1 MDDLEDRIIY
11 HSSSLYQKIEMYN
24 MKGCVSMFKLKGF
37 SKKERSWIMYDIA
50 NSAYIL
56 TIVTVLFPIYYQSLA
71 AHIPNRTQIFA
82 LVTAGIALT
91 DALLAPVIAALS
103 NYRGNKKKFFF
114 IFLVLGIAG
123 GFALIIPGLHLVALM
138 IAFIISSIGFNVTLV
153 LYDAFLID
161 VTDESRMDEVSSAGY
176 AWGYIG
182 SMIPFAIA
190 IIPYALVTLGFLDP
204 QYEVLTMSFAFI
216 VALVWWFVFSLPI
229 LRDVKQ
235 NYNIEDEKSPLKES
249 FKRLF
254 KTFKEIR
261 AYRFIFIFMLSY
273 LFYIDVVNTVIRLA
287 TTIGTDLGVGV
298 TVLLGVIV
306 LVQLIAFPCAI
317 IYGKMAKK
325 FGGKIMILY
334 GIAIYAA
341 TIVVT
346 SMITEDTIWL
356 MWVVGVLVGSAQGG
370 IQSISRSYFAKMLPI
385 EKANEFFGFFSV
397 FGKFSGILSPF
408 LLALVIGAWGTNN
421 AVLILLVPLVL
432 ASGLLLLVK
441 TQKAPYVG

>member
-1 MDDLEDRIIY
+1 
-11 HSSSLYQKIEMYN
+11 
-24 MKGCVSMFKLKGF
+24 MFKLKGF
-37 SKKERSWIMYDIA
+37 SKKERSWILYDIA

-56 TIVTVLFPIYYQSLA
+56 TIVTVLFPIYYQSIA
-71 AHIPNRTQIFA
+71 SHIPNRTQIFA

-91 DALLAPVIAALS
+91 DAILSPVIGALS
-103 NYRGNKKKFFF
+103 NYHGNKKKFFLIFF
-114 IFLVLGIAG
+114 ILGLVG
-123 GFALIIPGLHLVALM
+123 GFALIIPGLQLVALM
-138 IAFIISSIGFNVTLV
+138 VAFVISSIGYNVTLV
-153 LYDAFLID
+153 LYDSFLID

-182 SMIPFAIA
+182 SMIPFAVA
-190 IIPYALVTLGFLDP
+190 ITPYALVTLGFLDS
-204 QYEVLTMSFAFI
+204 QYETLTVTFAFI
-216 VALVWWFVFSLPI
+216 TALVWWFIFSLPI
-229 LRDVKQ
+229 LKDVKQ
-235 NYNIEDEKSPLKES
+235 VYSLDNVKKPLKEA
-249 FKRLF
+249 FKSLF
-254 KTFKEIR
+254 RTFKEIR

-317 IYGKMAKK
+317 LYGKMAKK
-325 FGGKIMILY
+325 FGGKIMIFY
-334 GIAIYAA
+334 GIAIYAL
-341 TIVVT
+341 TIIIT
-346 SMITEDTIWL
+346 SMINENTIWL
-356 MWVVGVLVGSAQGG
+356 MWVVGILVGSAQGG

-408 LLALVIGAWGTNN
+408 LLALAIGAWGTNS
-421 AVLILLVPLVL
+421 AVLILLVPLVF

-441 TQKAPYVG
+441 TEKAPFVG

>member
-1 MDDLEDRIIY
+1 
-11 HSSSLYQKIEMYN
+11 
-24 MKGCVSMFKLKGF
+24 MKGCAHMFKLKGF
-37 SKKERSWIMYDIA
+37 SKKERSWILYDIA

-56 TIVTVLFPIYYQSLA
+56 TIVTVLFPIYYDSIA
-71 AHIPNRTQIFA
+71 AHISNRVQIFA

-91 DALLAPVIAALS
+91 DALLSPIIGALS
-103 NYRGNKKKFFF
+103 NYRGNKQKFFLF
-114 IFLVLGIAG
+114 FLILGLVG
-123 GFALIIPGLHLVALM
+123 GFALIIPGLQLVALL
-138 IAFIISSIGFNVTLV
+138 IAFAISSIGYNVAIV
-153 LYDAFLID
+153 LYDAFLMD
-161 VTDESRMDEVSSAGY
+161 VTDESRMDTVSSAGY

-182 SMIPFAIA
+182 SMIPFAVA

-204 QYEVLTMSFAFI
+204 QFETLTISFAFI
-216 VALVWWFVFSLPI
+216 VALVWWLVFSIPMLK
-229 LRDVKQ
+229 DVKQ
-235 NYNIEDEKSPLKES
+235 TYNVETVQKPLKEA
-249 FKRLF
+249 FKSLF

-261 AYRFIFIFMLSY
+261 SYRYIFIFMLSY

-287 TTIGTDLGVGV
+287 VTIGSALGVGV
-298 TVLLGVIV
+298 TVLLGVVV

-325 FGGKIMILY
+325 FGGKVMIFY
-334 GIAIYAA
+334 GIAIYAI
-341 TIVVT
+341 TILIT
-346 SMITEDTIWL
+346 SMITEDRVWL

-370 IQSISRSYFAKMLPI
+370 IQSISRSYFAKMLPV

-408 LLALVIGAWGTNN
+408 LLAVVIGAWGTNN
-421 AVLILLVPLVL
+421 AVLILLIPLVL

>member
-1 MDDLEDRIIY
+1 
-11 HSSSLYQKIEMYN
+11 
-24 MKGCVSMFKLKGF
+24 MKGCAHMFKLKGF
-37 SKKERSWIMYDIA
+37 TKKERSWILYDIA

-56 TIVTVLFPIYYQSLA
+56 TIVTVLFPIYYQSVA

-82 LVTAGIALT
+82 FVTAGIALT
-91 DALLAPVIAALS
+91 DALLSPVIGALS
-103 NYRGNKKKFFF
+103 NYRGNKKKFFSL
-114 IFLVLGIAG
+114 FLILGLAG
-123 GFALIIPGLHLVALM
+123 GFALIIPGLQLVALV
-138 IAFIISSIGFNVTLV
+138 IAFVISSIGYNVAIV
-153 LYDAFLID
+153 LYDAFLMD

-182 SMIPFAIA
+182 SMIPFAVA
-190 IIPYALVTLGFLDP
+190 IIPYALVTLGFLDA
-204 QYEVLTMSFAFI
+204 QYETITVSFAFV
-216 VALVWWFVFSLPI
+216 VALVWWLIFSIPMLK
-229 LRDVKQ
+229 DVTQ
-235 NYNIEDEKSPLKES
+235 TYNIETVKKPLKEA
-249 FKRLF
+249 FKSLY

-261 AYRFIFIFMLSY
+261 SYRFIFIFMLSY

-298 TVLLGVIV
+298 TVLLGVVV

-325 FGGKIMILY
+325 FGGKVMIFY
-334 GIAIYAA
+334 GIGIYAL
-341 TIVVT
+341 TILIT
-346 SMITEDTIWL
+346 SLITEDRVWL

-370 IQSISRSYFAKMLPI
+370 IQSISRSYFAKMLPM

-408 LLALVIGAWGTNN
+408 LLAVVIGAWGTNN